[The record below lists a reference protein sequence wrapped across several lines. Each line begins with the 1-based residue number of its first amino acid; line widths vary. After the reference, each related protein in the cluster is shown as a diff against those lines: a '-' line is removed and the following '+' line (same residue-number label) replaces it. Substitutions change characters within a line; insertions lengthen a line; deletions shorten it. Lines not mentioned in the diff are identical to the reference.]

1 METKKELIV
10 KCNDNCSCLSVD
22 KWDDEDTYFIT
33 TYKSYT
39 DVSWLTR
46 FKDIW
51 KIIKGEDVVGTEI
64 ILKESDYDKLRN
76 FK

>member
-22 KWDDEDTYFIT
+22 KWDGEDDYFIT